1 MTFKNLDKCDNA
13 KSGQVAKS
21 WAKTSANVNRDARK
35 LNGWHCLLLPINFFS
50 EVKVKLPSICCPTLQ
65 WMDLKIKL
73 VIIQWNSYQSII
85 DKRKNTEDKK
95 KITAVHWRRI

>member
-1 MTFKNLDKCDNA
+1 MCFKNLDKCDNA

-35 LNGWHCLLLPINFFS
+35 LNGWHCLLLPINFFT

-65 WMDLKIKL
+65 WMDLKIKARSYNETAIKVL
-73 VIIQWNSYQSII
+73 LTNVRIQKIK
-85 DKRKNTEDKK
+85 KR
-95 KITAVHWRRI
+95 